1 MIIIN
6 WKGNKEKRENPGIT
20 VSRNQDNVYAYF
32 EKRKNSVSLLIIE
45 VKNKKAKI
53 TECAVFTKRGIS
65 CRRSILA
72 EKFLQIETT
81 NLNDGTAIMRELYGN
96 YVPTGFNHLEYLDE
110 NVLKKYIYFM
120 ALPSA
125 DFKGIKFKKISEIK
139 NESLQNLARLS
150 VTLTAAYIE
159 NLGEGK
165 SAIRLFQGKGGE
177 ITEVGRIVTDRN
189 ESSFYFLINNRFCV
203 DRKPDLFFFDF
214 TICGSDDL
222 SGTLIEHICKGSL
235 VFNSVKICMSLQSGA
250 FENLWKMSMNNII
263 EYILDDSDYTGIDI
277 KLKDAFGNLNYDA
290 KSFSKM
296 IGFPY
301 MHLKIIDSHKE
312 IIPYCST
319 LKLLLGEETIKS
331 MNHQKFQTIV
341 EKILEAFDTIG
352 IKPDSASPFNDYLSS
367 CIETFGVRN
376 FEGYINN
383 IINKNVTWK
392 NVRTYTDYINLIHD
406 FHLKQYGFKWKVKQ
420 EKLQELHQRAVDIA
434 NLITAEEDEK
444 EYGSQFK
451 SVRSNM
457 KRYEYKGDSISV
469 IVPESITDIV
479 KEGQKLGHCV
489 RTYISKLINGETNI
503 LFIRKNSDLQT
514 PYYTLEIR
522 NETIRQ
528 CHGMQNKNPDRDLD
542 TFLKKYAAEKC
553 IKYTKTDEALL
564 A

>member
-1 MIIIN
+1 
-6 WKGNKEKRENPGIT
+6 
-20 VSRNQDNVYAYF
+20 
-32 EKRKNSVSLLIIE
+32 
-45 VKNKKAKI
+45 
-53 TECAVFTKRGIS
+53 
-65 CRRSILA
+65 
-72 EKFLQIETT
+72 
-81 NLNDGTAIMRELYGN
+81 
-96 YVPTGFNHLEYLDE
+96 
-110 NVLKKYIYFM
+110 
-120 ALPSA
+120 
-125 DFKGIKFKKISEIK
+125 
-139 NESLQNLARLS
+139 
-150 VTLTAAYIE
+150 
-159 NLGEGK
+159 
-165 SAIRLFQGKGGE
+165 
-177 ITEVGRIVTDRN
+177 
-189 ESSFYFLINNRFCV
+189 
-203 DRKPDLFFFDF
+203 
-214 TICGSDDL
+214 
-222 SGTLIEHICKGSL
+222 
-235 VFNSVKICMSLQSGA
+235 
-250 FENLWKMSMNNII
+250 
-263 EYILDDSDYTGIDI
+263 
-277 KLKDAFGNLNYDA
+277 
-290 KSFSKM
+290 M

-392 NVRTYTDYINLIHD
+392 NVRTYTDYINLVHD

-542 TFLKKYAAEKC
+542 TFLKKYATEKC